1 MEKRDLLRKEE
12 KGLRAIMDSKKEENQ
27 KA

>member
-12 KGLRAIMDSKKEENQ
+12 KDVRAIMDSKNKENQ
-27 KA
+27 KV

>member
-12 KGLRAIMDSKKEENQ
+12 KDLRAIMDSKKEENQ